1 MSKKRKSKY
10 KAYVPHPRYG
20 DKPVYSGESFTLE
33 EIHSAFWQYRGE
45 TVFPESAVAADVEKQ
60 NYSIFPRKVYVD
72 IEKACRECGRPFLFY
87 ALEQRYWFEQL
98 GFFVDADCV
107 KCVECRK
114 AEQQVKLL
122 MLEYEAL
129 LKLDKRDGQ
138 ESARLKDVAEELFR
152 VGYIKNPDKAR
163 GK

>member
-1 MSKKRKSKY
+1 MCASGQALRGRQSS
-10 KAYVPHPRYG
+10 PHSIVMP
-20 DKPVYSGESFTLE
+20 PHQAVSMLSE
-33 EIHSAFWQYRGE
+33 EGLDCELLCR
-45 TVFPESAVAADVEKQ
+45 PES
-60 NYSIFPRKVYVD
+60 YSNGSELP
-72 IEKACRECGRPFLFY
+72 
-87 ALEQRYWFEQL
+87 L
-98 GFFVDADCV
+98 GFYVDADCV

-138 ESARLKDVAEELFR
+138 ESARLKEVAEELFR